1 MQELASRLKTITLK
15 VNSLLEENKKLQQA
29 VYDKEQLIKALE
41 SDSNDLKASL
51 EIMSQDIT
59 ALKTANAML
68 GSDEYKTKTKL
79 KINALVKDIE
89 QCIAQLA

>member
-15 VNSLLEENKKLQQA
+15 VNSLLEENAKLQQA
-29 VYDKEQLIKALE
+29 VYQKEQVNANLE
-41 SDSNDLKASL
+41 SDNLALKGEL
-51 EIMSQDIT
+51 ETMSQDIA